1 MTPGFRKILRYA
13 GVPVDA
19 TESVRRKFGSR
30 LILIVTGCLL
40 PLLFLDV
47 PQWVFVLSQIA
58 WGTGMY
64 VGISLASDKPEHR

>member
-1 MTPGFRKILRYA
+1 MPPGFRKILRYT

-19 TESVRRKFGSR
+19 TEPERRKFGSR

-64 VGISLASDKPEHR
+64 VGILLASDKPEQR

>member
-1 MTPGFRKILRYA
+1 MTPGFRKILRYT

-19 TESVRRKFGSR
+19 TEPERRKFGSR

-40 PLLFLDV
+40 PLLFLDL
-47 PQWVFVLSQIA
+47 PKWVFVLSQIV

-64 VGISLASDKPEHR
+64 VGISLVSDKPEHR